1 MNLSERIRQLRQQ
14 KGLSQ
19 ENMADELGLSTSAY
33 GDIERSRTEP
43 PLSRLEAIATLLEV
57 PLPTLLGLET
67 TSLSETEWLR
77 RDNEA
82 LRVENARLHQEIG
95 QWKSK
100 FHEWV
105 RLELARQM
113 AKARERI
120 GF

>member
-1 MNLSERIRQLRQQ
+1 MNLSERIRQLRQR

-33 GDIERSRTEP
+33 GDIERGRTEP
-43 PLSRLEAIATLLEV
+43 PLSRLDAIARLLEV
-57 PLPTLLGLET
+57 PLPTLLGLES

-82 LRVENARLHQEIG
+82 LREENARLHQEIG
-95 QWKSK
+95 QWKSR
-100 FHEWV
+100 FNEWV
-105 RLELARQM
+105 RLEIARQM
-113 AKARERI
+113 AKQRERI

>member
-33 GDIERSRTEP
+33 GDIERGRTEP
-43 PLSRLEAIATLLEV
+43 PLSRLDAIAGLLEV
-57 PLPTLLGLET
+57 PLPTLLGFEGG
-67 TSLSETEWLR
+67 SLSETEWLR

-82 LRVENARLHQEIG
+82 LREENARLHQEIG
-95 QWKSK
+95 QWKSR

-105 RLELARQM
+105 RLEIARQM
-113 AKARERI
+113 AKERERI

>member
-33 GDIERSRTEP
+33 GDIERGRTEP
-43 PLSRLEAIATLLEV
+43 SLSRLEAIAALLEV

-67 TSLSETEWLR
+67 ASLSETEWLR

-82 LRVENARLHQEIG
+82 LRHENARLHQEIG

-105 RLELARQM
+105 RVEIARR
-113 AKARERI
+113 AERERI